1 MSVGLTIGQKRLR
14 EYVQYYTET
23 KEIFEQG
30 RTLTAESYLPK
41 LERMWDEL
49 VEDQDELGIS
59 IDYLRSK
66 HQDLVDSIKREAK
79 TANRRASTASQP
91 TISRI
96 VKNVGMIKPPKF
108 NL

>member
-1 MSVGLTIGQKRLR
+1 MSVGLTIGQKRVQ
-14 EYVQYYTET
+14 EYYRYYTET

-30 RTLTAESYLPK
+30 RTLAAESYLPK

-49 VEDQDELGIS
+49 VEDQDVLGIS

-66 HQDLVDSIKREAK
+66 HQDLVDSIKKESK
-79 TANRRASTASQP
+79 TANRCASTASQP

-108 NL
+108 KL